1 MVTNLGQQ
9 MTCFGINRLGSLTVI
24 QVFATHLILYLINDL
39 FLKILQQCYFLAQH
53 NNITYMLQ
61 QSVKCIRLDARVKL
75 EKEKTNHK
83 HKPSL
88 QPILSHYTSL
98 LIPSNT
104 AECNLKF
111 KYCYLEKN
119 CAGTTHTSVF
129 NGTGERLKQV
139 LNVNVPG

>member
-1 MVTNLGQQ
+1 

-24 QVFATHLILYLINDL
+24 QVFVIHLILYLINDL

-75 EKEKTNHK
+75 EKEKNNHK
-83 HKPSL
+83 QKPSL

-104 AECNLKF
+104 AESNLKF
-111 KYCYLEKN
+111 KYCYL
-119 CAGTTHTSVF
+119 GTETALAPHTPVF
-129 NGTGERLKQV
+129 SMEQV
-139 LNVNVPG
+139 ND